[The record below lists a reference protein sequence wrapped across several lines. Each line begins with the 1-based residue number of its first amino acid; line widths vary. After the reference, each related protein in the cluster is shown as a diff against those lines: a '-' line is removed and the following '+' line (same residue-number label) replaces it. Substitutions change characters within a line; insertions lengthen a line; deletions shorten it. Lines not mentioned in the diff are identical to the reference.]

1 VTGISRCRDGR
12 DVKIGI
18 DIGGVLYGGQ
28 GDDTVF
34 SDNWFDTPLH
44 EGAFETLT
52 RLWGAGHELHII
64 SKCGK
69 LVEERSLLL
78 LDRDGISDTSIIP
91 RHRIHFVRKRHLK
104 APMAQAL
111 ELDVFID
118 DIPEILD
125 SMEMILPHRILH
137 VSWEL
142 TNQALEDVFEMGRVF
157 AASKR

>member
-1 VTGISRCRDGR
+1 MR
-12 DVKIGI
+12 IGI

-44 EGAFETLT
+44 EGAIETLMK
-52 RLWGAGHELHII
+52 LWRDGHELHII

-69 LVEERSLLL
+69 LVEERSLILL
-78 LDRDGISDTSIIP
+78 ERDGISNTSILP
-91 RHRIHFVRKRHLK
+91 LHRVHFVRKRNLK

-111 ELDVFID
+111 ELQVFID
-118 DIPEILD
+118 DIPDILD

-142 TNQALEDVFEMGRVF
+142 TNTHLERVL
-157 AASKR
+157 ASKG